1 MWVRGQCLA
10 VPVTLS
16 DCVPLVGPVY
26 AAYTRWWLEESQSL
40 RLMTGADQVTD
51 PLPRPVIEVGAEYKN
66 SKNKGFGAVCQYTI
80 HIISQ
85 GSM

>member
-16 DCVPLVGPVY
+16 GCVPLVGPVY

-51 PLPRPVIEVGAEYKN
+51 LLPRPVIEVSGIQELKEQGIL
-66 SKNKGFGAVCQYTI
+66 SRMSI
-80 HIISQ
+80 LHIISQ